1 MALVMILGS
10 TIQTQAA
17 PAAQTT
23 GPSIYWGA
31 LVDGKVPS
39 STNLQGIFATFETRS
54 KKKMSIIHWGQP
66 WMMGDGSWGEFQ
78 TTYFQNVRNHG
89 SIPMLNW
96 NSWRLGAGSNQP
108 DFQLRDVY
116 GGRYDTYLRR
126 WATAAKNW
134 GHPFFL
140 RFNHEMN
147 GWWYP
152 WGEGK
157 LSNGTIVNG
166 NSAGDYVKAWRHVHD
181 LFESVGATNITW
193 VWAPNHISTSSQYPP
208 ALSTLYPGDAYV
220 DWTGLSAYNK
230 YPTWLGINSL
240 LTGSGGI
247 TWLKNSYNI
256 MLNTAPTKPMMLAET
271 ASIEAGDGG
280 TKKAAWIT
288 DALAT
293 QIPINFPKIKAIVW
307 LNWAVNGKTYP
318 IQSSQAATDAWAN
331 GIGSTK
337 YAANRYASLNTS
349 PIPAPAALTLSGAS
363 EVLEDSPTEA
373 APTLVASPTTAPAT
387 IVASPTLASSPT
399 IAPATP
405 VSSPTSAPATVAASP
420 TAASITVTAVAD
432 SYIDS
437 ANPASKAGGA
447 SATLFVNASPVQ
459 TTFLKFDL
467 TLLAGK
473 TVSTVKLKFKTT
485 SDTAAGSTNSS
496 NLKLVRDVL
505 WKEKHLSYGNTV
517 PISDTLLGIVPA
529 NSTPNTWY
537 EISLEPS
544 IIQQN
549 LGSLISVAIE
559 STGSDALLL
568 YSREATDQPQLI
580 ITYP

>member
-1 MALVMILGS
+1 
-10 TIQTQAA
+10 
-17 PAAQTT
+17 
-23 GPSIYWGA
+23 
-31 LVDGKVPS
+31 
-39 STNLQGIFATFETRS
+39 
-54 KKKMSIIHWGQP
+54 
-66 WMMGDGSWGEFQ
+66 
-78 TTYFQNVRNHG
+78 
-89 SIPMLNW
+89 
-96 NSWRLGAGSNQP
+96 
-108 DFQLRDVY
+108 
-116 GGRYDTYLRR
+116 
-126 WATAAKNW
+126 
-134 GHPFFL
+134 
-140 RFNHEMN
+140 
-147 GWWYP
+147 
-152 WGEGK
+152 
-157 LSNGTIVNG
+157 
-166 NSAGDYVKAWRHVHD
+166 
-181 LFESVGATNITW
+181 
-193 VWAPNHISTSSQYPP
+193 
-208 ALSTLYPGDAYV
+208 
-220 DWTGLSAYNK
+220 
-230 YPTWLGINSL
+230 
-240 LTGSGGI
+240 
-247 TWLKNSYNI
+247 
-256 MLNTAPTKPMMLAET
+256 
-271 ASIEAGDGG
+271 
-280 TKKAAWIT
+280 
-288 DALAT
+288 
-293 QIPINFPKIKAIVW
+293 
-307 LNWAVNGKTYP
+307 
-318 IQSSQAATDAWAN
+318 
-331 GIGSTK
+331 
-337 YAANRYASLNTS
+337 
-349 PIPAPAALTLSGAS
+349 LSGAS